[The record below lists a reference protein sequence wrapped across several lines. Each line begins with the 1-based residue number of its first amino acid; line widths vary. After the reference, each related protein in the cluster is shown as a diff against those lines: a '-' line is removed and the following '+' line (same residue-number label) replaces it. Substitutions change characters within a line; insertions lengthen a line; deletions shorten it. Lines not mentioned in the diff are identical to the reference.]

1 MRERT
6 AYFVKRQAQVLT
18 TENIDDEVRT
28 TGVPRSSLL
37 LPDGSMMEIT

>member
-1 MRERT
+1 MQERT

-28 TGVPRSSLL
+28 KSLRPCSSV
-37 LPDGSMMEIT
+37 GAT